1 MTLPFSKPKSVTVFS
16 YLLAD
21 DHLIFRQALRA
32 SIDADNN
39 FQCAGE
45 AANGLELLALLKTR
59 QPDALILDY
68 SMPKLDGRQTIPLV
82 RQLYPGMPILVL
94 TMQDSRQLLVSL
106 VEAGANAI
114 LLKGE
119 AEVDEVKKALRSTIE
134 NGYYFNNYLN
144 RPLLDTLFTSGK
156 NGKTPKGYVRLNE
169 NEIDLLQLIC
179 AGKPAVEICASL
191 HTSMRTLERMRAN
204 LMQKVGVQNVTEL
217 IVYAMR
223 NGFYR

>member
-1 MTLPFSKPKSVTVFS
+1 MHYN

-32 SIDADNN
+32 SIDADTE
-39 FQCAGE
+39 FECAGE
-45 AANGLELLALLKTR
+45 AANGLELLSLLKTR
-59 QPDALILDY
+59 HPDALILDF

-82 RQLYPGMPILVL
+82 RQLHPGIPILVL

-119 AEVDEVKKALRSTIE
+119 AEVEEVKLALREIIE
-134 NGYYFNNYLN
+134 KGYYFNNYLN
-144 RPLLDTLFTSGK
+144 RPLLDTLFSTGK
-156 NGKTPKGYVRLNE
+156 SNKTPKGYVRLE
-169 NEIDLLQLIC
+169 TSEVDLLRLIC
-179 AGKPAVEICASL
+179 AGKPAVEICADL

-204 LMQKVGVQNVTEL
+204 LLQKVGVNNVTEL

-223 NGFYR
+223 NGFYS